1 MYGLQSLCNFLVCAE
16 IRLNSLS
23 DNELSRRSVYKVI
36 ARSYSQGSN
45 IEKTKAFGSDEG
57 RDVAKVGKKSD
68 SEWNLELDWFTK
80 TLEPALQML
89 KRALP
94 AGVFVFCSCCVIC
107 FITFFELLSVFGNV
121 FI

>member
-1 MYGLQSLCNFLVCAE
+1 MLFFVSADF
-16 IRLNSLS
+16 RLNSLS
-23 DNELSRRSVYKVI
+23 NSELCTRSVYNII
-36 ARSYSQGSN
+36 ARYQSQGSN

-57 RDVAKVGKKSD
+57 KNVAKVEKKTD

-94 AGVFVFCSCCVIC
+94 AGLFVFCSCYKIS
-107 FITFFELLSVFGNV
+107 SVAHFQW
-121 FI
+121 